1 MSKIFKYSPIRTLT
15 MDHQNK
21 KVGILFSGGPAP
33 SANTVISS
41 TALTFLDSHVP
52 VIGIFKGYEYIQDF
66 NINSP
71 DMQLRKDMHYTD
83 ITYDISQVRN
93 DRGIYLKTSRANPGK
108 NIENLED
115 LKDKEKNKKLQNILD
130 AFEHLRIGVLISIGG
145 DDTLK
150 TANFLWNMDFPV
162 IHIPKTID
170 NDYYGIPWT
179 FGYWTAVDT
188 AQKIMLNLKAD
199 AQATESFY
207 IVELMGRKAGWITYA
222 AGIAS
227 EAIMMLSSEDI
238 EGEELDAE
246 KISEKIA
253 DVVLA
258 RKKKEKPYGVIAVS
272 EGLADKLP
280 EGLLPKEVDRHGNV
294 MFGKAN
300 ISRFLVN
307 KVKEK
312 YKERTGSDI
321 KITAKQIGY
330 ETRASSPISFDVVL
344 GSMLGYGAYKFY
356 AERNFGVM
364 VSVNDNFDLVAVPFK
379 DLIDPA
385 TLKTRLR
392 SVPKGSDFFT
402 LKEKLSFGRL
412 WQ

>member
-1 MSKIFKYSPIRTLT
+1 
-15 MDHQNK
+15 MDQQNK

-41 TALTFLDSHVP
+41 TALNFLDSHVP

-108 NIENLED
+108 NIEKLED

-130 AFEHLRIGVLISIGG
+130 AFEHLRIGALISIGG

-150 TANFLWNMDFPV
+150 TANFLWNMEFPV

-238 EGEELDAE
+238 EGDILDAD

-253 DVVLA
+253 DVLLA

-312 YKERTGSDI
+312 YKERTGSEI

>member
-1 MSKIFKYSPIRTLT
+1 MELKG
-15 MDHQNK
+15 K

-41 TALTFLDSHVP
+41 TALNFLDAHIQ
-52 VIGIFKGYEYIQDF
+52 VIGFFKGYEYIQNFD
-66 NINSP
+66 INSP
-71 DMQLRKDMHYTD
+71 DTQLRENIHFTE
-83 ITYDISQVRN
+83 ITKSISQVRN

-108 NIENLED
+108 NIEKIED
-115 LKDKEKNKKLQNILD
+115 LKDSEKNKKLQNIIH
-130 AFEHLRIGVLISIGG
+130 AFEHLRVGALISIGG

-150 TANFLWNMDFPV
+150 TANFLYNMGFPV

-199 AQATESFY
+199 AQSTESFY

-227 EAIMMLSSEDI
+227 EAIMMLSGEDI
-238 EGEELDAE
+238 LEDTMDLD
-246 KISEKIA
+246 KICEQIA
-253 DVVLA
+253 DVILQ
-258 RKKKEKPYGVIAVS
+258 RRKKEKPYGVIAVA

-280 EGLLPKEVDRHGNV
+280 EELYPKEVDRHGNV

-300 ISRFLVN
+300 ISRLLSH
-307 KVKEK
+307 KVREK
-312 YKERTGSDI
+312 YKARTGSEI

-330 ETRASSPISFDVVL
+330 ETRAGSPISFDVVL
-344 GSMLGYGAYKFY
+344 GSMLGYGAFKFY
-356 AERNFGVM
+356 SESKFGVM
-364 VSVNDNFDLVAVPFK
+364 VSVNDNFDLVPVPFN
-379 DLIDPA
+379 DLIDHH

-392 SVPKGSDFFT
+392 SVPKGSDFYT
-402 LKEKLSFGRL
+402 LKENLSFRRL

>member
-1 MSKIFKYSPIRTLT
+1 
-15 MDHQNK
+15 MDQKNK

-41 TALTFLDSHVP
+41 TALNFLDNHVP
-52 VIGIFKGYEYIQDF
+52 VIGIFKGYEFIQNF

-71 DMQLRKDMHYTD
+71 ELELRKDMHYTE
-83 ITYDISQVRN
+83 INYDISQVRN
-93 DRGIYLKTSRANPGK
+93 ERGIYLKTSRANPGK
-108 NIENLED
+108 NIQTLED
-115 LKDKEKNKKLQNILD
+115 LKDKEKNKKLKNIID
-130 AFEHLRIGVLISIGG
+130 AFEHLRIGALISIGG

-150 TANFLWNMDFPV
+150 TANFLWNMEFPV

-227 EAIMMLSSEDI
+227 EAIMMLSNEDI
-238 EGEELDAE
+238 EGDMLDAE

-253 DVVLA
+253 DVLLA
-258 RKKKEKPYGVIAVS
+258 RKKKDKPYGVIAVS

-280 EGLLPKEVDRHGNV
+280 EDLLPKDVDRHGNV

-300 ISRFLVN
+300 ISRFLAN
-307 KVKEK
+307 KVRDK
-312 YKERTGSDI
+312 YKLRTGQEI

-330 ETRASSPISFDVVL
+330 ETRAGSPISFDVVL
-344 GSMLGYGAYKFY
+344 GSMLGYGAYKYY

-364 VSVNDNFDLVAVPFK
+364 VSVNDNFDLVAVPFR
-379 DLIDPA
+379 DLIDPD

-392 SVPKGSDFFT
+392 SVPKGSDFYT
-402 LKEKLSFGRL
+402 LKENLSFGRL

>member
-1 MSKIFKYSPIRTLT
+1 MEQKGRR
-15 MDHQNK
+15 
-21 KVGILFSGGPAP
+21 VAILFSGGPAP

-41 TALTFLDSHVP
+41 TALNFLDSHVP
-52 VIGIFKGYEYIQDF
+52 VVGIFKGYEYIQDF
-66 NINSP
+66 NIDSA
-71 DMQLRKDMHYTD
+71 DSQLQKGIHYTE
-83 ITYDISQVRN
+83 ISYEISQVRN
-93 DRGIYLKTSRANPGK
+93 ERGIYLKTSRANPGK
-108 NIENLED
+108 KIERLED

-130 AFEHLRIGVLISIGG
+130 AFEYLRVGALISIGG

-150 TANFLWNMDFPV
+150 TANFLWNMGMPI

-227 EAIMMLSSEDI
+227 EAIMMLSTEDI
-238 EGEELDAE
+238 GEDVMDVE
-246 KISEKIA
+246 KVSEKIA
-253 DVVLA
+253 DVVLM
-258 RKKKEKPYGVIAVS
+258 RKKKAKPYGVIAVA
-272 EGLADKLP
+272 EGLTDKLP
-280 EGLLPKEVDRHGNV
+280 EGLIPKETDRHGNV

-300 ISRFLVN
+300 ISRLLVN

-312 YKERTGSDI
+312 YKERTGAEI

-330 ETRASSPISFDVVL
+330 ETRSGSPISFDVVL
-344 GSMLGYGAYKFY
+344 GSMLGYGAYKY
-356 AERNFGVM
+356 YSEKNFGVM

-379 DLIDPA
+379 DLIDPE

-392 SVPKGSDFFT
+392 SVPKGSDFYT
-402 LKEKLSFGRL
+402 LKENLSFRRL
-412 WQ
+412 GQ

>member
-1 MSKIFKYSPIRTLT
+1 MEQL
-15 MDHQNK
+15 NK

-41 TALTFLDSHVP
+41 TALNFLDSHVP

-66 NINSP
+66 NVNSP

-108 NIENLED
+108 KIEKLED
-115 LKDKEKNKKLQNILD
+115 LKDKEKNRKLQNIID
-130 AFEHLRIGVLISIGG
+130 AFEHLRIGALISIGG

-150 TANFLWNMDFPV
+150 TANFLCNMDFPV

-238 EGEELDAE
+238 EEPEIDVE
-246 KISEKIA
+246 KVCEKIA
-253 DVVLA
+253 DVLLL

-280 EGLLPKEVDRHGNV
+280 EGYLPKEVDRHGNV

-300 ISRFLVN
+300 ISRFLAN
-307 KVKEK
+307 KVREK
-312 YKERTGSDI
+312 YKERTGSEI

-356 AERNFGVM
+356 AERKFGMM

-379 DLIDPA
+379 DLIDPV

-392 SVPKGSDFFT
+392 SVPKGSDFYT
-402 LKEKLSFGRL
+402 LKENLSFGRL

>member
-1 MSKIFKYSPIRTLT
+1 MEQK
-15 MDHQNK
+15 NK

-41 TALTFLDSHVP
+41 TALNFLDNHIP
-52 VIGIFKGYEYIQDF
+52 VIGIFKGYEFIQNF

-71 DMQLRKDMHYTD
+71 EMELRKDMHYTE

-93 DRGIYLKTSRANPGK
+93 ERGIYLKTSRANPGK
-108 NIENLED
+108 NIQKIED
-115 LKDKEKNKKLQNILD
+115 LKDKEKSKKLQNIIH
-130 AFEHLRIGVLISIGG
+130 AFEHLRIGTLISIGG

-150 TANFLWNMDFPV
+150 TANFLWSMQFPV

-238 EGEELDAE
+238 DGDVIDTE
-246 KISEKIA
+246 KISEMIA
-253 DVVLA
+253 DVCLA

-280 EGLLPKEVDRHGNV
+280 DGLIPKEVDRHGNV

-300 ISRFLVN
+300 IARFLVN
-307 KVKEK
+307 KVKDK
-312 YKERTGSDI
+312 YRERTGSEI

-330 ETRASSPISFDVVL
+330 ETRAGSPISFDVVL
-344 GSMLGYGAYKFY
+344 GSMLGYGAYKFF
-356 AERNFGVM
+356 AEKNFGTM

-379 DLIDPA
+379 DLIDPE
-385 TLKTRLR
+385 TLKTKLR
-392 SVPKGSDFFT
+392 SVPKGSDFYS
-402 LKEKLSFGRL
+402 LKENLSFGRL

>member
-1 MSKIFKYSPIRTLT
+1 MEQKGKR
-15 MDHQNK
+15 
-21 KVGILFSGGPAP
+21 VGILFSGGPAP

-41 TALTFLDSHVP
+41 TALNFLDSHIP
-52 VIGIFKGYEYIQDF
+52 VVGIFKGYEYIQDF
-66 NINSP
+66 NVNSAES
-71 DMQLRKDMHYTD
+71 QLQKGIHYTE
-83 ITYDISQVRN
+83 ISYDISQVRN
-93 DRGIYLKTSRANPGK
+93 ERGIYLKTSRANPGK
-108 NIENLED
+108 KIEKLED
-115 LKDKEKNKKLQNILD
+115 LQDKEKNKKLKNILD
-130 AFEHLRIGVLISIGG
+130 AFEYLRIGTLISIGG

-150 TANFLWNMDFPV
+150 TANFLCNMGLPI

-227 EAIMMLSSEDI
+227 EAIMMISTEDI
-238 EGEELDAE
+238 EEVIMDVDR
-246 KISEKIA
+246 ISEKIA
-253 DVVLA
+253 DVLLM
-258 RKKKEKPYGVIAVS
+258 RKKKSKPYGVIAIA

-280 EGLLPKEVDRHGNV
+280 EGLIPIEKDRHGNV

-300 ISRFLVN
+300 ISRLLAN
-307 KVKEK
+307 KVREK
-312 YKERTGSDI
+312 YRDRTGSDI
-321 KITAKQIGY
+321 KITPKQIGY
-330 ETRASSPISFDVVL
+330 ETRSGSPISFDVVL

-356 AERNFGVM
+356 SEKNFGVM

-379 DLIDPA
+379 DLIDPQ

-402 LKEKLSFGRL
+402 LKENLSFRRL
-412 WQ
+412 GQ

>member
-1 MSKIFKYSPIRTLT
+1 MEHK
-15 MDHQNK
+15 NK
-21 KVGILFSGGPAP
+21 RVGILFSGGPAP

-41 TALTFLDSHVP
+41 TALNFLDNHVP
-52 VIGIFKGYEYIQDF
+52 VVGIFKGYEYIQDF
-66 NINSP
+66 ILNSP
-71 DMQLRKDMHYTD
+71 DHELKKDVHYTD
-83 ITYDISQVRN
+83 INYEISQVRN
-93 DRGIYLKTSRANPGK
+93 DRGIYLRTSRANPGK
-108 NIENLED
+108 KIEKMED
-115 LKDKEKNKKLQNILD
+115 LKDNDKNKKLQNILD
-130 AFEHLRIGVLISIGG
+130 AFEYLHIGALISIGG

-238 EGEELDAE
+238 DGDKMDTDNICEQIAE
-246 KISEKIA
+246 
-253 DVVLA
+253 VLLA
-258 RKKKEKPYGVIAVS
+258 RKKKDKPYGVIAVA

-280 EGLLPKEVDRHGNV
+280 DELLPKETDRHGNV
-294 MFGKAN
+294 MYSQAN
-300 ISRFLVN
+300 ISKFLTD

-312 YKERTGSDI
+312 YKEKTGQDI

-330 ETRASSPISFDVVL
+330 ETRAGSPISFDVVL
-344 GSMLGYGAYKFY
+344 GGMLGYGAYKFY
-356 AERNFGVM
+356 TEKNFGVM

-379 DLIDPA
+379 ELIDPV
-385 TLKTRLR
+385 TLKTKLR
-392 SVPKGSDFFT
+392 SVPKGSDFYN
-402 LKEKLSFGRL
+402 LKENLSFGRL